1 MGSGCS
7 PSLIDEKKFS
17 KIQTL
22 KQSVYI
28 EVTNTLSLGSV
39 SGIQRVTRE
48 VLRTILSADSAFN
61 FTPIVYC
68 RYCKYWRR
76 LSEREMQ
83 RLLSEN
89 VTPFRRQSKFRR
101 TVNSLKLILSAG
113 FYRSI
118 FAKVNDYYKL
128 LKHPPCDS
136 KLSLREFEPGS
147 IFLDMESGWFSEINR
162 HVFLPALKKNNIS
175 SMVVQYDLLPI
186 IHPLYFPVDTRQR
199 FSEYFAAH
207 LENESVFICIS
218 ENTERDLKR
227 HVAEKHGDRRI
238 TTERIVLGADFAK
251 TSPISERRPQ
261 VLPEGRYILSV
272 GTIEPRKNYD
282 FLLSVYD
289 RIIDRFPDVTLA
301 IVGKEGWQSSGFIRR
316 LQSHRLFHRKLF
328 WLEGVDDHTLSSLY
342 RNASLGI
349 VPSLYEGYGLPVAE
363 SLRNGCVTLSS
374 NGGSLPE
381 VGGDYVD
388 YFDPWNEE
396 ELVRLITEYLSDEE
410 KYLTQKKRISTYL
423 PPTWRQTGMQL
434 LAILEK
440 HSILPS

>member
-1 MGSGCS
+1 MV
-7 PSLIDEKKFS
+7 LN
-17 KIQTL
+17 L

-48 VLRTILSADSAFN
+48 VLRTILSADSPFN
-61 FTPIVYC
+61 FTPVVYC
-68 RYCKYWRR
+68 KHCKCWRR
-76 LSEREMQ
+76 LFEIEMQ
-83 RLLSEN
+83 RLLEGDGTSFQKRS
-89 VTPFRRQSKFRR
+89 PFRRR
-101 TVNSLKLILSAG
+101 TVNRLKLILSAG
-113 FYRSI
+113 FCGRF

-128 LKHPPCDS
+128 LKHPPCDPT
-136 KLSLREFEPGS
+136 LLLREFEPGS
-147 IFLDMESGWFSEINR
+147 FFLDMESGWFSDVNR
-162 HVFLPALKKNNIS
+162 HVLLPALKKNHIA

-199 FSEYFAAH
+199 FNQYFAAH

-227 HVAEKHGDRRI
+227 HVAEKHQDRRI

-251 TSPISERRPQ
+251 TSPTSERKPQ
-261 VLPEGRYILSV
+261 ILPEGKYILSV

-289 RIIDRFPDVTLA
+289 RIIEHFPNVMLA
-301 IVGKEGWQSSGFIRR
+301 IVGKEGWQSSGFMRR
-316 LQSHRLFHRKLF
+316 LRSHRLWNRKLF
-328 WLEGVDDHTLSSLY
+328 WLEGVDDYILSSLY
-342 RNASLGI
+342 HNAYLGV

-363 SLRNGCVTLSS
+363 SLQNGCVTLSS

-388 YFDPWNEE
+388 YFDPQNEE
-396 ELVRLITEYLSDEE
+396 ELVRLITEYLYNEE
-410 KYLTQKKRISTYL
+410 KYLTQKKKISTYL

-434 LAILEK
+434 LTILEK
-440 HSILPS
+440 HSTPLS

>member
-1 MGSGCS
+1 M
-7 PSLIDEKKFS
+7 
-17 KIQTL
+17 
-22 KQSVYI
+22 
-28 EVTNTLSLGSV
+28 
-39 SGIQRVTRE
+39 
-48 VLRTILSADSAFN
+48 
-61 FTPIVYC
+61 
-68 RYCKYWRR
+68 
-76 LSEREMQ
+76 
-83 RLLSEN
+83 
-89 VTPFRRQSKFRR
+89 R
-101 TVNSLKLILSAG
+101 TVNRLKLILSAG
-113 FYRSI
+113 FCRNIYT
-118 FAKVNDYYKL
+118 KTNDYYKL
-128 LKHPPCDS
+128 LKHHPCDS
-136 KLSLREFEPGS
+136 NLSLREFEPGS
-147 IFLDMESGWFSEINR
+147 IFLDMESGWFSDVNR
-162 HVFLPALKKNNIS
+162 HVFLPALRKNHIA

-199 FSEYFAAH
+199 FSEYLAAH

-238 TTERIVLGADFAK
+238 ITERIVLGADFAK
-251 TSPISERRPQ
+251 TSPVSERRHQ
-261 VLPEGRYILSV
+261 ALPEGIYILSV

-289 RIIDRFPDVTLA
+289 RIIDRFPDIMLV

-316 LQSHRLFHRKLF
+316 LRSHRLFHRKLF

-342 RNASLGI
+342 RNAYLGI

-363 SLRNGCVTLSS
+363 SLKNGCVTLSS

-388 YFDPWNEE
+388 YFYPRNED
-396 ELVRLITEYLSDEE
+396 ELVRLIAEYLSNEE
-410 KYLTQKKRISTYL
+410 KYLAQKKRISTYL

-440 HSILPS
+440 HSPCRRDVMHSLFQGI

>member
-1 MGSGCS
+1 M
-7 PSLIDEKKFS
+7 F
-17 KIQTL
+17 TL

-28 EVTNTLSLGSV
+28 EVTNTLSQFSV
-39 SGIQRVTRE
+39 SGIQRLTRE
-48 VLRTILSADSAFN
+48 VLRTILSADSAFS

-68 RYCKYWRR
+68 NYCKCWRR
-76 LSEREMQ
+76 LSESETR
-83 RLLSEN
+83 RLLAEN
-89 VTPFRRQSKFRR
+89 VASFRRQSPFRKR
-101 TVNSLKLILSAG
+101 TVNRLKLILSAG
-113 FYRSI
+113 FCRNIYT
-118 FAKVNDYYKL
+118 KTNDYYKL
-128 LKHPPCDS
+128 LKHHPCDS
-136 KLSLREFEPGS
+136 NLSLREFEPGS
-147 IFLDMESGWFSEINR
+147 IFLDMESGWFSDVNR
-162 HVFLPALKKNNIS
+162 HVLLPALKKNHIA

-186 IHPLYFPVDTRQR
+186 LRPMYFPSDTRKR
-199 FSEYFAAH
+199 FNQYFAAH
-207 LENESVFICIS
+207 LENETVFICIS

-238 TTERIVLGADFAK
+238 ATERIVLGADFAK
-251 TSPISERRPQ
+251 TSPVSERRHQ
-261 VLPEGRYILSV
+261 ALPESRYILSV
-272 GTIEPRKNYD
+272 GTIEPRKNHD

-289 RIIDRFPDVTLA
+289 RIIDRFPDVMLV

-316 LQSHRLFHRKLF
+316 LRSHRLFNRKLF

-342 RNASLGI
+342 RNAYLGV

-388 YFDPWNEE
+388 YFDPLKED

-440 HSILPS
+440 HSSMRS